1 MAREGWARITA
12 GVIGAAVLLSLVPP
26 LAKALGRGEGLFE
39 AIWGLLRWFT
49 ITTNLLVGL
58 VFTRLAWRGRD
69 SVGPVLLGGTML
81 AIVLVGVV
89 FNLLL
94 PALPHQT
101 LWDALGDRTHH
112 VVAPIVVPLWW
123 ALFAHHG
130 RLRWSATLAWAAYPL
145 AYIAYSF
152 ARAAVSGPRA
162 GSTSRYPYFFMDI
175 DRFGVP
181 TVALYLLAISTGFVL
196 AGLLAVLTDRW
207 LGGMG
212 RD

>member
-1 MAREGWARITA
+1 MTREGWARITA
-12 GVIGAAVLLSLVPP
+12 GVIGAAVLLSLIPP

-81 AIVLVGVV
+81 AIVLVGMV

-101 LWDALGDRTHH
+101 LWDALGDRIHH

-123 ALFAHHG
+123 AVFTPHG
-130 RLRWSATLAWAAYPL
+130 RLRWTAPLLWALYPL
-145 AYIAYSF
+145 GYIAYTFVRVAFTPVASD
-152 ARAAVSGPRA
+152 GH
-162 GSTSRYPYFFMDI
+162 SRYPYFFMDL
-175 DRFGVP
+175 DRFGP
-181 TVALYLLAISTGFVL
+181 GTVVLNLVGISAGFIV
-196 AGLLAVLTDRW
+196 AGLLSVALDRR
-207 LGGMG
+207 LATRG
-212 RD
+212 